1 MAPPRSRQAPPER
14 RYLSVEAAASY
25 IDVSTQTIRRYID
38 TGQLPAYRL
47 GKRLI
52 KIQQADL
59 DGMFR
64 RIPAVGQ

>member
-1 MAPPRSRQAPPER
+1 VAPPRSRQAPER

-25 IDVSTQTIRRYID
+25 IGVSTQSIRRYID
-38 TGQLPAYRL
+38 SGQLPAYRL

-52 KIQQADL
+52 KVQQADL
-59 DGMFR
+59 DGLFR